1 MISEIPKIEEA
12 DIISDAVPISF
23 YLDFRPIKHFSQ
35 YPRHSRLKRIE
46 PAAMSDDDF
55 TDDEMTLE
63 EEKRLKKLKEQS
75 NPLAGLAFIYSQTRE
90 YDKLLKKDRKRK
102 EAKLQKEK
110 RKSED
115 PVSPRV
121 QEENISSGSNSNQE
135 PSDRIETTTPPL
147 HVVSNLKLCAPWFLL
162 QCGVTK

>member
-1 MISEIPKIEEA
+1 MISETPKIEKA
-12 DIISDAVPISF
+12 GTISDAVSVSF
-23 YLDFRPIKHFSQ
+23 SLDFRPIKHSLQ
-35 YPRHSRLKRIE
+35 YSRPSRLKKIE

-121 QEENISSGSNSNQE
+121 QEENVTSGSNSNQE
-135 PSDRIETTTPPL
+135 LSDRIETTTPPL
-147 HVVSNLKLCAPWFLL
+147 YVVSNPKLCAPWFLL
-162 QCGVTK
+162 